1 MRNFYVLKLDSGYLK
16 QHKNKVTTN
25 FTKLKKNSNVIGLG
39 DSQMLRLIRKL
50 TNHNVDMSHIE
61 RLYYEMKLLKKQ
73 KSSKENSKRIFEI
86 QKEIDDILFI
96 PEYVTVE
103 MRSEKQ
109 YRKLFDEGFTL
120 NIGGKNRKYKRLAC
134 SASQARC
141 SIVTFCDEEILDTLK
156 LICNNGRNVNKEL
169 SPAKYNAYFGLYLS
183 QTQVV
188 RNPRFCVVRDYE
200 NKKKVTVNYVT
211 ETPQGQDD
219 EVEVREIDMPFNRT
233 DGMGL
238 ITPDF
243 ARLWADDLGLDYV
256 PAQFCIRQ
264 SWIKGMLCVF
274 DIIDF
279 CEKKNGGKYTI
290 TDIYGNEV
298 DLRNIDIILSES
310 QFKLWDSYPN
320 QKYYE
325 ECCEM
330 NGLNWGV
337 SIYTPK
343 QDKDILNLNY
353 QFLQTLDLDDDDI
366 EYVCRPFEDWITSI
380 SGNDINSVLLFLLGS
395 KHTEKTIQ
403 NYMRSSDNYWVKCLV
418 ANPQLIHDK
427 FIKQKIYN
435 LIKTKI
441 SEGCLGR
448 LIADGNFQVIVSDPY
463 AMMEHVC
470 GLEVKGILKDKEF
483 YSNYWNNKGVKVV
496 DGMRSP
502 LTFINEHVKMDLV
515 KTEETEYWY
524 KYMYTGV
531 VLNYYGSEVLN
542 FGGSDF
548 DIICPLIQ

>member
-25 FTKLKKNSNVIGLG
+25 FSKLKKNSNVIGLG
-39 DSQMLRLIRKL
+39 DSQMLRLIRTL
-50 TNHNVDMSHIE
+50 TDHKVDMNHIE
-61 RLYYEMKLLKKQ
+61 RLYYEMKLLKRQ
-73 KSSKENSKRIFEI
+73 KSSKENSNRIFEI
-86 QKEIDDILFI
+86 QKEIDDVLFI

-109 YRKLFDEGFTL
+109 YRKLFEDGFVLT
-120 NIGGKNRKYKRLAC
+120 IGGKTRKYKRLAC

-141 SIVTFCDEEILDTLK
+141 SIVTFCSDDILDELK
-156 LICNNGRNVNKEL
+156 LICNNDRNLNKEL

-183 QTQVV
+183 QSQIV
-188 RNPRFCVVRDYE
+188 RKPRFCVVRDYE

-219 EVEVREIDMPFNRT
+219 DVEVREIDMAFNRT

-238 ITPDF
+238 ITPRF
-243 ARLWADDLGLDYV
+243 AKLWAEDLGIDYT

-274 DIIDF
+274 DIQDF
-279 CEKKNGGKYTI
+279 CEKKNGSKYII
-290 TDIYGNEV
+290 TDIYGDEV
-298 DLRNIDIILSES
+298 DLRDIDIILSES

-325 ECCEM
+325 ECCEK
-330 NGLNWGV
+330 NGLTWGV
-337 SIYTPK
+337 SIYTPR
-343 QDKDILNLNY
+343 QDKDVLNLNY

-366 EYVCRPFEDWITSI
+366 EYICRPFVDWISSV
-380 SGNDINSVLLFLLGS
+380 SGDDINSVLLFLLGS

-403 NYMRSSDNYWVKCLV
+403 NYMRSSDNHWVKCLV
-418 ANPQLIHDK
+418 ANPNLINDK
-427 FIKQKIYN
+427 YIKQKIYN

-441 SEGCLGR
+441 DGGCLGR
-448 LIADGNFQVIVSDPY
+448 LITDGNFQVIISDPY
-463 AMMEHVC
+463 GMMEHVC
-470 GLEVKGILKDKEF
+470 GLEVKGILKDGEF

-502 LTFINEHVKMDLV
+502 LTFINEHVTMPLV
-515 KTEETEYWY
+515 KNEDTEYWY

-531 VLNYYGSEVLN
+531 VLNYYGGEVLN

-548 DIICPLIQ
+548 DIICPLMQ